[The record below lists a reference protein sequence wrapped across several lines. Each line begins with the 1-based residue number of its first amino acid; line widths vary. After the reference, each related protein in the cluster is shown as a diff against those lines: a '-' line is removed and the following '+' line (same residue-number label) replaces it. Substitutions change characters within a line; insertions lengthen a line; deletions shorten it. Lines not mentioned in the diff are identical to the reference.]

1 MADVKEWTED
11 DIITLL
17 DNRQDAVERAVL
29 AIYKRQTAG
38 EQITGH
44 TIEANGVGFSAY
56 DDKSGTYYAEYILKG
71 RHLSGIY
78 IDRARKLIKKY
89 RRQLTEIAN
98 ESGKKKEL
106 KNVSM

>member
-1 MADVKEWTED
+1 MNEPKEWTEE

-17 DNRQDAVERAVL
+17 DNRQDAVERAIL

-44 TIEANGVGFSAY
+44 TIEANGVGFSSY
-56 DDKSGTYYAEYILKG
+56 DDKTGTYLATYILSN
-71 RHLSGIY
+71 RHLTGIY
-78 IDRARKLIKKY
+78 IERARKLAKKY

-98 ESGKKKEL
+98 EYEVRKAA
-106 KNVSM
+106 